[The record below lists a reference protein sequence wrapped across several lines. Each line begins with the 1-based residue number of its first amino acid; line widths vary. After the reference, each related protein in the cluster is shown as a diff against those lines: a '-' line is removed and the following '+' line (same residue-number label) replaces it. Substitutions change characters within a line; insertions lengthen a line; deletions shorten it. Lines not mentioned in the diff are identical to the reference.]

1 MRNSTSIM
9 RIWQVIHQ
17 HYGFYST
24 GAHFIDLSDIV
35 KYMIVQNRPHCGQ
48 PVSEDKE
55 MTPTLENFV
64 VSAWLCLIHSD
75 LPRLVKQQYSTELQ
89 SRTLASIKP
98 EILQALDSMLNE
110 LHANDVASAILVLK

>member
-1 MRNSTSIM
+1 M

-35 KYMIVQNRPHCGQ
+35 KYMIVQNHPHCGQ

-55 MTPTLENFV
+55 MTPTLENCV
-64 VSAWLCLIHSD
+64 VWAWLCLIHSD
-75 LPRLVKQQYSTELQ
+75 LPRLVKQQYSTEFQ

-98 EILQALDSMLNE
+98 EIFQALDSMLNE